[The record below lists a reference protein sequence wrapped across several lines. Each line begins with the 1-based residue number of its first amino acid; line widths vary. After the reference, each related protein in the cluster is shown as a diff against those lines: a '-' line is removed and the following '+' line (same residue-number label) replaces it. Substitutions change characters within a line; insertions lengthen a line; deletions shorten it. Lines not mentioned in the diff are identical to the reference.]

1 MNYSYEDFLETFE
14 DKNSRKAAKC
24 YSVLGDYDYTD
35 CTIIDLEQIIL
46 NMKPKNL
53 KSIITICYFMGEYAK
68 FMNNNKLYHMVQS
81 LDKKAIWSIAK
92 EFAEERFISNKRF
105 KEIYN
110 DIGLY
115 EESNS
120 FYKQT
125 LFRAIYEGIYSEDL
139 SAIKNLRA
147 SDIHGNK
154 VSLCRDDRI
163 GTYDIEISEEL
174 AMDLKELSNI
184 DYSERKNR
192 WGSITHVK
200 TTGLYPDSCFKV
212 ESRNGSEDK
221 IKFSYY
227 RVLSHI
233 SDEYIGYG
241 LTPFNLFLSGVVY
254 RIKLELN
261 KHDMTLTGVFNEYDR
276 SNTVANNIINEVL
289 KKNNYSSSISNFKIL
304 IDGFVDSLDE

>member
-125 LFRAIYEGIYSEDL
+125 LFRVIYEGIYSEDL

-200 TTGLYPDSCFKV
+200 TTGLHQDSCFKV

-276 SNTVANNIINEVL
+276 SNAVANNIINEVL

>member
-200 TTGLYPDSCFKV
+200 TTGLHQDSCFKV

-227 RVLSHI
+227 RVLRHI

-276 SNTVANNIINEVL
+276 SNAVANNIINEVL